1 VTLTACD
8 GRPSPRGGRRRE
20 KALEGGGSRVAFP
33 SMWQLMNTV
42 RHYPWGSRTVIPELL
57 GEQSPADRPY
67 AELWMGAHP
76 DAPSVLS
83 DGTPL
88 DKAIAQ
94 RSEALLGPEVRER
107 FGDRLPFLMKV
118 LAAEQPLS
126 LQAHPTNEQAQAGFA
141 AEEAAGVP
149 RDDSTRTFK
158 DPFHKP
164 ELLLA
169 LTPFEA
175 LCGFRPVEESLH
187 CLAKLQVPELKPT
200 IAALAR
206 GGLRAAIPQLLALP
220 PEHRA
225 ALVSAVAVAAA
236 RFVAAHDPEFIN
248 TYRWAASLAETYP
261 GDPGVVISLMCNHL
275 KLAPGEAVFLPA
287 GNLHAYL
294 SGAGVEVMAS
304 SDNVLRGGLTG
315 KHVDLAALI
324 EVLDF
329 TDGRVPVIHPV
340 LGPGGL
346 RYPVPVED
354 FDLTRIQLDGQ
365 SGALT
370 TRGPQVLLCTE
381 GTAVLS
387 SADEELSVAQ
397 GQSAFVPAGAPV
409 SARGPAVLY
418 RATTNLA

>member
-1 VTLTACD
+1 MW
-8 GRPSPRGGRRRE
+8 
-20 KALEGGGSRVAFP
+20 
-33 SMWQLMNTV
+33 SMSNTV

-57 GEQSPADRPY
+57 GEQNPADKPY

-83 DGTPL
+83 SGTPL
-88 DKAIAQ
+88 DKAIEEQPA
-94 RSEALLGPEVRER
+94 ALLGAEVHER
-107 FGDRLPFLMKV
+107 FGTRLPFLLKV
-118 LAAEQPLS
+118 LAADKPLS
-126 LQAHPTNEQAQAGFA
+126 LQAHPTNEQARAGYA

-149 RDDSTRTFK
+149 RDDPTRTFK

-169 LTPFEA
+169 LTPVEA

-206 GGLRAAIPQLLALP
+206 GGLRAAIPQLISLS
-220 PEHRA
+220 PEVRSV
-225 ALVSAVAVAAA
+225 LVAAVAEAAG

-248 TYRWAASLAETYP
+248 TYRWAAALAETYP

-329 TDGRVPVIHPV
+329 VDGRVPVLPPV

-346 RYPVPVED
+346 RYPVPVEE
-354 FDLTRIQLDGQ
+354 FDLTRVQLDAQTGV
-365 SGALT
+365 LT
-370 TRGPQVLLCTE
+370 SRGPQVLLCTE
-381 GTAVLS
+381 GEAKLTS
-387 SADEELSVAQ
+387 SEDTLALGKGAA
-397 GQSAFVPAGAPV
+397 AFVPAGAQITA
-409 SARGPAVLY
+409 SGPAVLY

>member
-1 VTLTACD
+1 
-8 GRPSPRGGRRRE
+8 
-20 KALEGGGSRVAFP
+20 
-33 SMWQLMNTV
+33 MWQLMNTV

-57 GEQSPADRPY
+57 GENSPAERPY

-83 DGTPL
+83 NGTPL
-88 DKAIAQ
+88 DKAIEEQ
-94 RSEALLGPEVRER
+94 PEVLLGAAVRDR
-107 FGDRLPFLMKV
+107 FGTRLPFLMKV

-126 LQAHPTNEQAQAGFA
+126 LQAHPTNEQARAGFA

-149 RDDSTRTFK
+149 RDDATRTFK

-169 LTPFEA
+169 ITTFEA

-206 GGLRAAIPQLLALP
+206 GGLRAAIPQLIALS
-220 PEHRA
+220 PEHRTT
-225 ALVSAVAVAAA
+225 LVGAVAAA
-236 RFVAAHDPEFIN
+236 ADRFVAAHDPEFIN

-346 RYPVPVED
+346 RYPVPVAD
-354 FDLTRIQLDGQ
+354 FDLTRCQLDTQ
-365 SGALT
+365 SGSLT
-370 TRGPQVLLCTE
+370 TAGPQVLLCTE
-381 GTAVLS
+381 GTAVLT
-387 SADEELSVAQ
+387 SADGEVTLEK
-397 GQSAFVPAGAPV
+397 GGSAFVPAGIPV
-409 SARGPAVLY
+409 SAHGPAVLY

>member
-1 VTLTACD
+1 
-8 GRPSPRGGRRRE
+8 
-20 KALEGGGSRVAFP
+20 
-33 SMWQLMNTV
+33 MWQLQNTV
-42 RHYPWGSRTVIPELL
+42 RHYSWGSRTVIPELL
-57 GEQSPADRPY
+57 GEPSPAEEPY

-83 DGTPL
+83 SGTPL
-88 DKAIAQ
+88 DKAIEEHPDAMLGAQ
-94 RSEALLGPEVRER
+94 VRER
-107 FGDRLPFLMKV
+107 FGVRLPFLMKV
-118 LAAEQPLS
+118 LAADKPLS

-149 RDDSTRTFK
+149 RDASTRTFK
-158 DPFHKP
+158 DPHHKP

-169 LTPFEA
+169 ITPVEA

-206 GGLRAAIPQLLALP
+206 GGLRAAIPQLISLSA
-220 PEHRA
+220 ETRSV
-225 ALVSAVAVAAA
+225 LVNAVAEAGS

-275 KLAPGEAVFLPA
+275 KLAPGEAIFLPA

-294 SGAGVEVMAS
+294 SGAGVMAG
-304 SDNVLRGGLTG
+304 SDNVLRGGLTT

-329 TDGRVPVIHPV
+329 TDGRVPVLHPV

-346 RYPVPVED
+346 RYPVPVPD
-354 FDLTRIQLDGQ
+354 FDLTRVQLDDR
-365 SGALT
+365 SGSLA
-370 TRGPQVLLCTE
+370 TRGPQV
-381 GTAVLS
+381 
-387 SADEELSVAQ
+387 
-397 GQSAFVPAGAPV
+397 
-409 SARGPAVLY
+409 
-418 RATTNLA
+418 

>member
-1 VTLTACD
+1 
-8 GRPSPRGGRRRE
+8 
-20 KALEGGGSRVAFP
+20 
-33 SMWQLMNTV
+33 MWQIDNTV

-57 GEQSPADRPY
+57 GEASPADRPY

-76 DAPSVLS
+76 DEPSVRS
-83 DGTPL
+83 DGVPL
-88 DKAIAQ
+88 DKAIVA
-94 RSEALLGPEVRER
+94 EPDLLLGRAVHER
-107 FGDRLPFLMKV
+107 FGARLPFLLKV
-118 LAAEQPLS
+118 LAAERPLS
-126 LQAHPTNEQAQAGFA
+126 LQAHPTNEQAAAGFA

-149 RDDSTRTFK
+149 RDDPTRTFK

-169 LTPFEA
+169 LTPVEA

-206 GGLRAAIPQLLALP
+206 GGLRAAIPQLIALSD
-220 PEHRA
+220 ERRN
-225 ALVSAVAVAAA
+225 ALVETVAEAAA
-236 RFVAAHDPEFIN
+236 GFVAAHDPEFIN
-248 TYRWAASLAETYP
+248 TYRWAASLADTYP
-261 GDPGVVISLMCNHL
+261 GDAGVVISLMCNHL

-294 SGAGVEVMAS
+294 AGAGVEVMAS
-304 SDNVLRGGLTG
+304 SDNVMRGGLTV
-315 KHVDLAALI
+315 KHIDLAALL

-329 TDGRVPVIHPV
+329 TDARVPVIHPV

-354 FDLTRIQLDGQ
+354 FDLTRCQL
-365 SGALT
+365 GASPGTLT
-370 TRGPQVLLCTE
+370 TAGPQVLLCTE

-387 SADEELSVAQ
+387 SAGSELILPQ
-397 GQSAFVPAGAPV
+397 GSAAFVPAGAPLE
-409 SARGPAVLY
+409 ALGPAVLY
-418 RATTNLA
+418 RATTNLS

>member
-1 VTLTACD
+1 
-8 GRPSPRGGRRRE
+8 
-20 KALEGGGSRVAFP
+20 
-33 SMWQLMNTV
+33 MWQLTSSV

-57 GEQSPADRPY
+57 GQSTPADRPH

-76 DAPSVLS
+76 SEPSVLD
-83 DGTPL
+83 DGRPL
-88 DKAIAQ
+88 DKAIA
-94 RSEALLGPEVRER
+94 EDPGALLGPAVVER
-107 FGDRLPFLMKV
+107 FGPRLPFLLKV
-118 LAAEQPLS
+118 LAADTPLS
-126 LQAHPTNEQAQAGFA
+126 LQAHPTIAQAEAGFA

-149 RDDSTRTFK
+149 LDDPTRTFK

-169 LTPFEA
+169 ITTFEA

-187 CLAKLQVPELKPT
+187 CLAKLQVPEIRPT
-200 IAALAR
+200 LAALAR
-206 GGLRAAIPQLLALP
+206 GGLRAAIPQLLALDADRR
-220 PEHRA
+220 EE
-225 ALVSAVAVAAA
+225 LVGAVAASAA

-248 TYRWAASLAETYP
+248 TYRWAATLAETYP

-275 KLAPGEAVFLPA
+275 KLAPGEAVYLPA

-294 SGAGVEVMAS
+294 SGAGIEVMAG

-329 TDGRVPVIHPV
+329 SDGRIPVLHPV

-354 FDLTRIQLDGQ
+354 FDLTRCQLDEA
-365 SGALT
+365 SGTLT

-381 GTAVLS
+381 GRVRLTAADREVVL
-387 SADEELSVAQ
+387 EK
-397 GQSAFVPAGAPV
+397 GRSAFVPAGAPV
-409 SARGPAVLY
+409 SACGPGVLY
-418 RATTNLA
+418 RATTNLRQPA

>member
-1 VTLTACD
+1 
-8 GRPSPRGGRRRE
+8 
-20 KALEGGGSRVAFP
+20 
-33 SMWQLMNTV
+33 MWKLQNTV

-57 GEQSPADRPY
+57 GEVNSGDRPY

-83 DGTPL
+83 SGTPL
-88 DKAIAQ
+88 DKAIEEQ
-94 RSEALLGPEVRER
+94 PEALLGTDVRDR
-107 FGDRLPFLMKV
+107 FGNRLPFLMKV
-118 LAAEQPLS
+118 LAADQPLS
-126 LQAHPTNEQAQAGFA
+126 LQAHPTMEQARAGFA

-149 RDDSTRTFK
+149 RDDATRTFK

-169 LTPFEA
+169 LTPVEA

-206 GGLRAAIPQLLALP
+206 GGLRAAIPQLLALSGK
-220 PEHRA
+220 RRT
-225 ALVSAVAVAAA
+225 ALVSAVAEAAA

-248 TYRWAASLAETYP
+248 TYRWAASLAESYP

-304 SDNVLRGGLTG
+304 SDNVLRGGLTS

-329 TDGRVPVIHPV
+329 TDAKVPVVHPV

-346 RYPVPVED
+346 RYPVPIDD
-354 FDLTRIQLDGQ
+354 FDLTRIQLDAQTG
-365 SGALT
+365 SLT

-381 GTAVLS
+381 GTAVLT
-387 SADEELSVAQ
+387 SADTEVTMEQ
-397 GQSAFVPAGAPV
+397 GSSAFVPAGTPV
-409 SARGPAVLY
+409 TARGPAVLY
-418 RATTNLA
+418 RTTSNPR

>member
-1 VTLTACD
+1 
-8 GRPSPRGGRRRE
+8 
-20 KALEGGGSRVAFP
+20 
-33 SMWQLMNTV
+33 MWELQNTV

-57 GEQSPADRPY
+57 GEVSPADRPY

-88 DKAIAQ
+88 DKAIEQ
-94 RSEALLGPEVRER
+94 RSEALLGPEVRAR
-107 FGDRLPFLMKV
+107 FGDRLPFLLKV
-118 LAAEQPLS
+118 LAAEKPLS

-149 RDDSTRTFK
+149 RDEPTRTFK

-164 ELLLA
+164 ELILA

-206 GGLRAAIPQLLALP
+206 GGLRAAIPQILALS
-220 PEHRA
+220 EKRRME
-225 ALVSAVAVAAA
+225 LVEAVAEAAA
-236 RFVAAHDPEFIN
+236 RFVDAHDPEFIN
-248 TYRWAASLAETYP
+248 TYRWAASLAQTYP
-261 GDPGVVISLMCNHL
+261 GDPGVVISLLCNHL
-275 KLAPGEAVFLPA
+275 KVAPGEAVFLPA

-294 SGAGVEVMAS
+294 SGAGVEVMAG
-304 SDNVLRGGLTG
+304 SDNVLRGGLTS

-329 TDGRVPVIHPV
+329 TDGRVPIIHPV

-354 FDLTRIQLDGQ
+354 FDLTRCQLDEQ
-365 SGALT
+365 SGSLT
-370 TRGPQVLLCTE
+370 TSGPQVLLCTE

-387 SADEELSVAQ
+387 SADGEVTLEKGA
-397 GQSAFVPAGAPV
+397 SAFVPAGAPV
-409 SARGPAVLY
+409 SASGPAVLY

>member
-1 VTLTACD
+1 MSRA
-8 GRPSPRGGRRRE
+8 RPTE
-20 KALEGGGSRVAFP
+20 
-33 SMWQLMNTV
+33 
-42 RHYPWGSRTVIPELL
+42 
-57 GEQSPADRPY
+57 PY

-76 DAPSVLS
+76 DEPSVLS

-88 DKAIAQ
+88 DKAIAAAA
-94 RSEALLGPEVRER
+94 RALLLGAAVRER

-118 LAAEQPLS
+118 LAAERPLS
-126 LQAHPTNEQAQAGFA
+126 LQAHPTTEQARAGFA

-149 RDDSTRTFK
+149 RDDPKRTFK

-206 GGLRAAIPQLLALP
+206 GGLRAAIPQLLALSA
-220 PEHRA
+220 EHRERA
-225 ALVSAVAVAAA
+225 GHAPSPRAAA

-287 GNLHAYL
+287 GQPARLPLRGRRRGDGQLRQRAARRADRQARRPRRPDR
-294 SGAGVEVMAS
+294 GAGLHRRPGAGPPPGAGP
-304 SDNVLRGGLTG
+304 RR
-315 KHVDLAALI
+315 AALPGA
-324 EVLDF
+324 
-329 TDGRVPVIHPV
+329 GR
-340 LGPGGL
+340 GL
-346 RYPVPVED
+346 RPHPHPA
-354 FDLTRIQLDGQ
+354 R
-365 SGALT
+365 
-370 TRGPQVLLCTE
+370 R
-381 GTAVLS
+381 AVRRRS
-387 SADEELSVAQ
+387 P
-397 GQSAFVPAGAPV
+397 PAGRRCCCAP
-409 SARGPAVLY
+409 
-418 RATTNLA
+418 RAAPS

>member
-1 VTLTACD
+1 L
-8 GRPSPRGGRRRE
+8 P
-20 KALEGGGSRVAFP
+20 VAFA
-33 SMWQLMNTV
+33 SMWSLTNTV

-57 GEQSPADRPY
+57 GEASPADEPY

-76 DAPSVLS
+76 DAPSALS
-83 DGTPL
+83 TGTPL
-88 DKAIAQ
+88 DKAIEEDPD
-94 RSEALLGPEVRER
+94 RMLGAGVRER
-107 FGDRLPFLMKV
+107 FGTRLPFLMKV
-118 LAAEQPLS
+118 LAADLPLS
-126 LQAHPTNEQAQAGFA
+126 LQAHPTTEQARVGFA

-149 RDDSTRTFK
+149 RDDPTRTFK

-169 LTPFEA
+169 LTPVEA

-187 CLAKLQVPELKPT
+187 CLAKLQVSELKPT

-206 GGLRAAIPQLLALP
+206 GGLRAAIPQLIALAP
-220 PEHRA
+220 DVRTV
-225 ALVSAVAVAAA
+225 LVEAVAAA
-236 RFVAAHDPEFIN
+236 ASGFVAAHDPEFIN
-248 TYRWAASLAETYP
+248 TYRWAASLAGTYP

-275 KLAPGEAVFLPA
+275 TLEPGEAVFLPA

-294 SGAGVEVMAS
+294 SGSGVEVMAA
-304 SDNVLRGGLTG
+304 SDNVLRGGLTA

-329 TDGRVPVIHPV
+329 TDGRVPVLRPV

-354 FDLTRIQLDGQ
+354 FDLTRCQLDAR
-365 SGALT
+365 SGSLGTA
-370 TRGPQVLLCTE
+370 GPQVLLCTE
-381 GTAVLS
+381 GTAVLTS
-387 SADEELSVAQ
+387 DDGEVTLEK
-397 GQSAFVPAGAPV
+397 GRSAFVPAGAPV
-409 SARGPAVLY
+409 TASGPAVLY

>member
-1 VTLTACD
+1 
-8 GRPSPRGGRRRE
+8 
-20 KALEGGGSRVAFP
+20 
-33 SMWQLMNTV
+33 MWQLTNTV

-57 GEQSPADRPY
+57 AEPGPADKPY

-88 DKAIAQ
+88 DKAIEERAA
-94 RSEALLGPEVRER
+94 ELLGADVHER
-107 FGDRLPFLMKV
+107 FGTRLPFLLKV
-118 LAAEQPLS
+118 LAADQPLS
-126 LQAHPTNEQAQAGFA
+126 LQAHPTPEQAQAGFA
-141 AEEAAGVP
+141 AEEAAGIP
-149 RDDSTRTFK
+149 RDDPTRTFK

-169 LTPFEA
+169 ITPVEA

-206 GGLRAAIPQLLALP
+206 GGLRAAIPQLLALTP
-220 PEHRA
+220 DVRDV
-225 ALVSAVAVAAA
+225 LVKAVAEAAG

-329 TDGRVPVIHPV
+329 TDGRVPIIHPV

-354 FDLTRIQLDGQ
+354 FDLTRCQLGKEP
-365 SGALT
+365 GTLT
-370 TRGPQVLLCTE
+370 TAGPQVLLCTE
-381 GTAVLS
+381 GTAVLGS
-387 SADEELSVAQ
+387 GDDELTLEK
-397 GQSAFVPAGAPV
+397 GRSAFVPAGTPV
-409 SARGPAVLY
+409 TACGPAVLY
-418 RATTNLA
+418 RATTNLS

>member
-1 VTLTACD
+1 
-8 GRPSPRGGRRRE
+8 
-20 KALEGGGSRVAFP
+20 
-33 SMWQLMNTV
+33 MWQLMNTV

-304 SDNVLRGGLTG
+304 SDNVLRGGLTR

-387 SADEELSVAQ
+387 STEGELTVAQ

-418 RATTNLA
+418 RATTNLT

>member
-1 VTLTACD
+1 
-8 GRPSPRGGRRRE
+8 
-20 KALEGGGSRVAFP
+20 
-33 SMWQLMNTV
+33 MWSLMNTV

-57 GEQSPADRPY
+57 GETSPADRPY

-83 DGTPL
+83 TGTPL
-88 DKAIAQ
+88 DKAIEEQ
-94 RSEALLGPEVRER
+94 PDALLGAAVHER
-107 FGDRLPFLMKV
+107 FGTRLPFLMKV

-149 RDDSTRTFK
+149 RDDPTRTFK

-164 ELLLA
+164 ELLIA
-169 LTPFEA
+169 LTTFEA

-187 CLAKLQVPELKPT
+187 CLAKLQVPVLKPT

-206 GGLRAAIPQLLALP
+206 GGLRAAIPQVIALS
-220 PEHRA
+220 PEQRA
-225 ALVSAVAVAAA
+225 VLVSAVAEAAS

-275 KLAPGEAVFLPA
+275 KLSPGEAVFLPA

-294 SGAGVEVMAS
+294 SGAGVEVMAG

-346 RYPVPVED
+346 RYPVPVDD
-354 FDLTRIQLDGQ
+354 FDLTRCELDAQ

-381 GTAVLS
+381 GTVVLA
-387 SADEELSVAQ
+387 SADGELTLQQ
-397 GQSAFVPAGAPV
+397 GGAAFVPAGTPV
-409 SARGPAVLY
+409 TASGPAVLY

>member
-1 VTLTACD
+1 VSDGKWVASEPMWSLT
-8 GRPSPRGGRRRE
+8 
-20 KALEGGGSRVAFP
+20 
-33 SMWQLMNTV
+33 NTV
-42 RHYPWGSRTVIPELL
+42 RHYPWGSHTVIPELL
-57 GEQSPADRPY
+57 GEVSPADRPY

-83 DGTPL
+83 TGTPL
-88 DKAIAQ
+88 DRAIEQ
-94 RSEALLGPEVRER
+94 QPEAMLGAAVHER
-107 FGDRLPFLMKV
+107 FGTRLPFLMKV

-126 LQAHPTNEQAQAGFA
+126 LQAHPTNVQAQAGFA

-149 RDDSTRTFK
+149 HDDRTRTFK

-169 LTPFEA
+169 LTTFEA

-187 CLAKLQVPELKPT
+187 CLAKLQVSELKPT

-206 GGLRAAIPQLLALP
+206 GGLRAAIPQLIALAP
-220 PEHRA
+220 DMRT
-225 ALVSAVAVAAA
+225 ALVSAVAEVAGW
-236 RFVAAHDPEFIN
+236 FVAAHDPEFIN

-304 SDNVLRGGLTG
+304 SDNVLRGGLTH
-315 KHVDLAALI
+315 KHVDLAALM

-346 RYPVPVED
+346 RYPVPVDD
-354 FDLTRIQLDGQ
+354 FDLTRCELDSQ
-365 SGALT
+365 SGSLT

-381 GTAVLS
+381 GTAVLA
-387 SADEELSVAQ
+387 SADGELTLEKGGA
-397 GQSAFVPAGAPV
+397 AFVPAGTPV
-409 SARGPAVLY
+409 TAFGPAVLY
-418 RATTNLA
+418 RTTINVR

>member
-1 VTLTACD
+1 
-8 GRPSPRGGRRRE
+8 
-20 KALEGGGSRVAFP
+20 
-33 SMWQLMNTV
+33 MWQLQNSV
-42 RHYPWGSRTVIPELL
+42 RHYPWGSKTVIPELL
-57 GEQSPADRPY
+57 GEVSPADRPY

-88 DKAIAQ
+88 DKAIELQA
-94 RSEALLGPEVRER
+94 EALLGPEVRER
-107 FGDRLPFLMKV
+107 FGDRLPFLLKV

-149 RDDSTRTFK
+149 RDAPTRTFK

-175 LCGFRPVEESLH
+175 LCGFRPVEQSLH

-206 GGLRAAIPQLLALP
+206 GGLRAAIPQLIALS

-225 ALVSAVAVAAA
+225 VLVSAVAEAAA

-329 TDGRVPVIHPV
+329 TDAQVPVLHPV

-346 RYPVPVED
+346 RYPVPIED
-354 FDLTRIQLDGQ
+354 FDLTRCQLD
-365 SGALT
+365 
-370 TRGPQVLLCTE
+370 TRPGSLATGGPQVLLCTE
-381 GTAVLS
+381 GTAVLTS
-387 SADEELSVAQ
+387 PEGEVTLTKGGA
-397 GQSAFVPAGAPV
+397 AFVPAGAEITA
-409 SARGPAVLY
+409 SGPAVLY

>member
-1 VTLTACD
+1 V
-8 GRPSPRGGRRRE
+8 
-20 KALEGGGSRVAFP
+20 
-33 SMWQLMNTV
+33 
-42 RHYPWGSRTVIPELL
+42 
-57 GEQSPADRPY
+57 SPADRPY

-88 DKAIAQ
+88 DKAIEQ
-94 RSEALLGPEVRER
+94 RSETLLGPEVRAR
-107 FGDRLPFLMKV
+107 FGDRLPFLLKV
-118 LAAEQPLS
+118 LAAEKPLS

-149 RDDSTRTFK
+149 RDEPTRTFK

-164 ELLLA
+164 ELILA

-206 GGLRAAIPQLLALP
+206 GGLRAAIPQLLALF
-220 PEHRA
+220 PEQRDS
-225 ALVSAVAVAAA
+225 LVSAVAEAAA

-275 KLAPGEAVFLPA
+275 KLEPGEAVFLPA

-304 SDNVLRGGLTG
+304 SDNVLRGGLTV

-346 RYPVPVED
+346 RYPVPIED
-354 FDLTRIQLDGQ
+354 FDLTRIQLDTQAG
-365 SGALT
+365 SLA
-370 TRGPQVLLCTE
+370 TRGPQILLCTE
-381 GTAVLS
+381 GAAELTSPDGTLTLS
-387 SADEELSVAQ
+387 K
-397 GQSAFVPAGAPV
+397 GRSAFVPAGEQVTA
-409 SARGPAVLY
+409 SGPAVLY

>member
-1 VTLTACD
+1 
-8 GRPSPRGGRRRE
+8 
-20 KALEGGGSRVAFP
+20 
-33 SMWQLMNTV
+33 MWQLMNTV

-94 RSEALLGPEVRER
+94 RSEGLLGPEVRER

-304 SDNVLRGGLTG
+304 SDNVLRGGLTV

-387 SADEELSVAQ
+387 SADGELTVAQ